1 MVPLPQLSWSPV
13 SLVKEDNQPNLTN
26 LTNQTEG
33 SLSISIGYSIQRDHI
48 NQDGYLLK
56 QTISNQLSLTEFFIS
71 FQIYHMI
78 HNFKRVGEGAEP
90 WEEYASFNHEHNLM
104 VQFCGESFSQKTLI
118 ITTTFEVLFCNKIM
132 QTKYVSNVLIDMRSF
147 ERDCINTF
155 DMT

>member
-1 MVPLPQLSWSPV
+1 
-13 SLVKEDNQPNLTN
+13 
-26 LTNQTEG
+26 
-33 SLSISIGYSIQRDHI
+33 
-48 NQDGYLLK
+48 
-56 QTISNQLSLTEFFIS
+56 
-71 FQIYHMI
+71 
-78 HNFKRVGEGAEP
+78 
-90 WEEYASFNHEHNLM
+90 M